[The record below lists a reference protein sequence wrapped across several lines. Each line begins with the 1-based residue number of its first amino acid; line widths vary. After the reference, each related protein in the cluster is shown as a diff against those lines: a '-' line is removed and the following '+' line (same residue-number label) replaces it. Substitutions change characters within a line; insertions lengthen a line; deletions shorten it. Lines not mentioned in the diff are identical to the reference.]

1 MSSSR
6 SFDGR
11 SEQKRSNAKLKAFSR
26 PRGSYE
32 EREDTARN
40 RRNQRDGGNQ
50 KFGGDDV
57 EVNRSF
63 RSISI
68 NSSEKRRGKNES
80 RKG

>member
-11 SEQKRSNAKLKAFSR
+11 SEQKRSTSKLKAYSR
-26 PRGSYE
+26 PRASYE
-32 EREDTARN
+32 EREDTVRG
-40 RRNQRDGGNQ
+40 RRNPRDGGNQ
-50 KFGGDDV
+50 KFVGDDG

-68 NSSEKRRGKNES
+68 NSSEKRRGKNEA